1 MTSFEFEN
9 KGCRGAANLLRHR
22 SRPHLAAAM
31 RDRASRI
38 NDIRNG
44 TAHKLGQ
51 QQMTRDALSL
61 AAKPA
66 AVSAQSLSGVRDP

>member
-1 MTSFEFEN
+1 
-9 KGCRGAANLLRHR
+9 
-22 SRPHLAAAM
+22 M

-44 TAHKLGQ
+44 TAHELG